1 MELKSSKTTDISV
14 LVQRK
19 NESMQTKPS
28 AILVGNLFERW
39 KSNNL
44 SVVHRRLGYESM
56 HGSWKSYTT
65 HVFGLFMKF
74 HLEYM
79 PHLLLH
85 SMHSTISTF
94 FFFQLMPETCHLL
107 I

>member
-56 HGSWKSYTT
+56 HGS
-65 HVFGLFMKF
+65 
-74 HLEYM
+74 
-79 PHLLLH
+79 
-85 SMHSTISTF
+85 
-94 FFFQLMPETCHLL
+94 
-107 I
+107 